1 MREVTPQV
9 EIIAE
14 TKMDFEQLQSYL
26 DTIGAT
32 EYDPQPAEAD
42 GESLVIAAGK
52 TCYRSWQPGLNPNV
66 TRTRNDAKE
75 YIGNIIDTGHGSV
88 LEHASVSFLIYN
100 VSRVFTHELV
110 RHRVGTA
117 FSQESLRF
125 VRLTD
130 IDFWIPRILKD
141 EDNDAG
147 EGVAL
152 IKTVIEYLESAQ
164 EKLAKIYQ
172 IDERKSFAMKKK
184 LTSAFRR
191 IAPMGVATCIVFS
204 MNLRTARHLIPLR
217 TSRHSEEE
225 IRLVFSQIAEILVE
239 RFPNVFQ
246 DFHFRRVSGY
256 KEWYAENA
264 AQPYDK
270 SDYELRN
277 LEQQIE
283 KPEKPKKNG
292 QE

>member
-1 MREVTPQV
+1 MKEVTPQV

-26 DTIGAT
+26 DSIGAT
-32 EYDPQPAEAD
+32 EYDPRSAESD
-42 GESLVIAAGK
+42 GESLVMAAGK
-52 TCYRSWQPGLNPNV
+52 ACYRSWQPGLNPNV
-66 TRTRNDAKE
+66 TRTRNDARD
-75 YIGNIIDTGHGSV
+75 YIGNIIGTGHGSV
-88 LEHASVSFLIYN
+88 LEHTSVSFLIYN

-125 VRLTD
+125 VRLAD
-130 IDFWIPRILKD
+130 IDFWIPQVLRD
-141 EDNDAG
+141 EDNETG

-152 IKTVIEYLESAQ
+152 IKEAVEYLESVQ
-164 EKLAKIYQ
+164 ERLAKIYQ

-191 IAPMGVATCIVFS
+191 VAPIGLATCIVFS

-217 TSRHSEEE
+217 TSRHAEEE

-239 RFPNVFQ
+239 RFPHVFQ
-246 DFHFRRVSGY
+246 DFHSRRIGGY

-277 LEQQIE
+277 LERQIE
-283 KPEKPKKNG
+283 KLENS
-292 QE
+292 EESDE

>member
-1 MREVTPQV
+1 MKEVTPQV

-26 DTIGAT
+26 DSIGAT
-32 EYDPQPAEAD
+32 EYDPRSAESD
-42 GESLVIAAGK
+42 GESLVMAAGK
-52 TCYRSWQPGLNPNV
+52 ACYRSWQPGLNPNV
-66 TRTRNDAKE
+66 TRTRNDARD
-75 YIGNIIDTGHGSV
+75 YIGNIIGTGHGSV
-88 LEHASVSFLIYN
+88 LEHTSVSFLIYN

-125 VRLTD
+125 VRLAD
-130 IDFWIPRILKD
+130 IDFWIPQVLRD
-141 EDNDAG
+141 EDNETG

-152 IKTVIEYLESAQ
+152 IKEAVEYLESVQ
-164 EKLAKIYQ
+164 ERLAKIYQ

-191 IAPMGVATCIVFS
+191 VAPIGLATCIVFS
-204 MNLRTARHLIPLR
+204 MNLRTARHLIPLW
-217 TSRHSEEE
+217 TSRHAEEE
-225 IRLVFSQIAEILVE
+225 IRLVFSQIAETLVE
-239 RFPNVFQ
+239 RFPHIFQ
-246 DFHFRRVSGY
+246 DFHSRRVGGY

-277 LEQQIE
+277 LERQIE
-283 KPEKPKKNG
+283 KLESS
-292 QE
+292 EESDE

>member
-1 MREVTPQV
+1 MKEVTPQV

-26 DTIGAT
+26 DSIGAT
-32 EYDPQPAEAD
+32 EYDPRSAESD
-42 GESLVIAAGK
+42 GESLVMAAGK
-52 TCYRSWQPGLNPNV
+52 ACYRSWQPGLNPNV
-66 TRTRNDAKE
+66 TRTRNDARD
-75 YIGNIIDTGHGSV
+75 YIGNIIGTGHGSV
-88 LEHASVSFLIYN
+88 LEHTSVSFLIYN

-125 VRLTD
+125 VRLAD
-130 IDFWIPRILKD
+130 IDFWIPQVLRD
-141 EDNDAG
+141 EDNETG

-152 IKTVIEYLESAQ
+152 IKEAVEYLESVQ
-164 EKLAKIYQ
+164 ERLAKIYQ

-191 IAPMGVATCIVFS
+191 VAPIGLATCIVFS

-217 TSRHSEEE
+217 TSRHAEEE
-225 IRLVFSQIAEILVE
+225 IRLVFSQIAETLVE
-239 RFPNVFQ
+239 RFPHIFQ
-246 DFHFRRVSGY
+246 DFHSRRIGGY

-277 LEQQIE
+277 LERQIE
-283 KPEKPKKNG
+283 KLESS
-292 QE
+292 EESDE

>member
-1 MREVTPQV
+1 MKEVTPQV

-26 DTIGAT
+26 DSIGAT
-32 EYDPQPAEAD
+32 EYDPHSAESD
-42 GESLVIAAGK
+42 GESLIIAAGK
-52 TCYRSWQPGLNPNV
+52 ACYRSWQPGLNPNV
-66 TRTRNDAKE
+66 TRTRSDTKE
-75 YIGNIIDTGHGSV
+75 YIGNIISTGHGSV
-88 LEHASVSFLIYN
+88 LEHTSVSFLIYN

-125 VRLTD
+125 VRLVD
-130 IDFWIPRILKD
+130 IDFWIPQVLKD
-141 EDNDAG
+141 EDNADS

-152 IKTVIEYLESAQ
+152 IKEAVEYLESVQ

-172 IDERKSFAMKKK
+172 IDERKSFAIKKK

-191 IAPMGVATCIVFS
+191 IAPIGLATCIVFS

-217 TSRHSEEE
+217 TSRHAEEE

-246 DFHFRRVSGY
+246 DFHSRRVGGY

-264 AQPYDK
+264 SQPYDK

-277 LEQQIE
+277 LEQQLE
-283 KPEKPKKNG
+283 KLESSEEND
-292 QE
+292 

>member
-1 MREVTPQV
+1 MKEVTPQV

-26 DTIGAT
+26 DSIGAT
-32 EYDPQPAEAD
+32 EYDPRSAESD
-42 GESLVIAAGK
+42 GESLIMAAGK
-52 TCYRSWQPGLNPNV
+52 ACYRSWQPGLNPNV
-66 TRTRNDAKE
+66 TRTRSDTKT
-75 YIGNIIDTGHGSV
+75 YIGNIISTGHGSV
-88 LEHASVSFLIYN
+88 LEHTSVSFLIYN

-125 VRLTD
+125 VRLVD
-130 IDFWIPRILKD
+130 IDFWIPQVLKD
-141 EDNDAG
+141 EDNADG

-152 IKTVIEYLESAQ
+152 IKEAVEYLESVQ

-172 IDERKSFAMKKK
+172 IDQRKSFAIKKK

-191 IAPMGVATCIVFS
+191 IAPIGLATCIVFS

-217 TSRHSEEE
+217 TSRHAEEE

-239 RFPNVFQ
+239 RFPHVFQ
-246 DFHFRRVSGY
+246 DFHSRRVGGY
-256 KEWYAENA
+256 REWYAENA
-264 AQPYDK
+264 SQPYDK
-270 SDYELRN
+270 SDHELRN
-277 LEQQIE
+277 LEREIE
-283 KPEKPKKNG
+283 KLQNSEE
-292 QE
+292 QDQ

>member
-1 MREVTPQV
+1 MKEVTPQV

-26 DTIGAT
+26 DSIGAT
-32 EYDPQPAEAD
+32 EYDPRSAESD
-42 GESLVIAAGK
+42 GESLVMAAGK
-52 TCYRSWQPGLNPNV
+52 ACYRSWQPGLNPNV
-66 TRTRNDAKE
+66 TRTRNDARD
-75 YIGNIIDTGHGSV
+75 YIGNIIGTGHGSV
-88 LEHASVSFLIYN
+88 LEHTSVSFLIYN

-125 VRLTD
+125 VRLAD
-130 IDFWIPRILKD
+130 IDFWIPQVLRD
-141 EDNDAG
+141 EDNETG

-152 IKTVIEYLESAQ
+152 IKEAVEYLESVQ
-164 EKLAKIYQ
+164 ERLAKIYQ

-191 IAPMGVATCIVFS
+191 VAPIGLATCIVFS

-217 TSRHSEEE
+217 TLRHAEEE
-225 IRLVFSQIAEILVE
+225 IRLVFSQIAETLVE
-239 RFPNVFQ
+239 RFPHIFQ
-246 DFHFRRVSGY
+246 DFHSRRIGGY

-277 LEQQIE
+277 LERQIE
-283 KPEKPKKNG
+283 KLENS
-292 QE
+292 EESDE

>member
-1 MREVTPQV
+1 MKEVTPQV

-26 DTIGAT
+26 NSIGAT
-32 EYDPQPAEAD
+32 EYDPRSAESD
-42 GESLVIAAGK
+42 GESLVMAAGK
-52 TCYRSWQPGLNPNV
+52 ACYRSWQPGLNPNV
-66 TRTRNDAKE
+66 TRTRSDTKE
-75 YIGNIIDTGHGSV
+75 YIGNIISTGHGSV
-88 LEHASVSFLIYN
+88 LEHSSVSFLIYN

-125 VRLTD
+125 VRLAN
-130 IDFWIPRILKD
+130 IEFWIPQILKD
-141 EDNDAG
+141 EDNEAG

-152 IKTVIEYLESAQ
+152 IKEAVEYLESVQ

-172 IDERKSFAMKKK
+172 IDERKSFAIKKK

-191 IAPMGVATCIVFS
+191 IAPIGVATCIVFS

-217 TSRHSEEE
+217 TSRHAEEE

-239 RFPNVFQ
+239 RFPHVFQ
-246 DFHFRRVSGY
+246 DFHSRRVGGY

-264 AQPYDK
+264 SQPYDK

-283 KPEKPKKNG
+283 ELQNPEEDD
-292 QE
+292 Q

>member
-1 MREVTPQV
+1 MKEVTPQV

-26 DTIGAT
+26 DSIGAT
-32 EYDPQPAEAD
+32 EYDPQSAESD
-42 GESLVIAAGK
+42 GESLVMAAGK
-52 TCYRSWQPGLNPNV
+52 ACYRSWQPGLNPNV
-66 TRTRNDAKE
+66 TRTRNDARD
-75 YIGNIIDTGHGSV
+75 YIGNIIGTGHGSV
-88 LEHASVSFLIYN
+88 LEHTSVSFLIYN

-125 VRLTD
+125 VRLAD
-130 IDFWIPRILKD
+130 IDFWIPQVLRD
-141 EDNDAG
+141 EDNETG

-152 IKTVIEYLESAQ
+152 IKEAVEYLESVQ
-164 EKLAKIYQ
+164 ERLAKIYQ

-191 IAPMGVATCIVFS
+191 VAPIGLATCIVFS

-217 TSRHSEEE
+217 TLRHAEEE
-225 IRLVFSQIAEILVE
+225 IRLVFSQIAETLVE
-239 RFPNVFQ
+239 RFPHIFQ
-246 DFHFRRVSGY
+246 DFHSRRIGGY

-277 LEQQIE
+277 LERQIE
-283 KPEKPKKNG
+283 KLESS
-292 QE
+292 EESDE

>member
-14 TKMDFEQLQSYL
+14 TKMDFEELQSYL
-26 DTIGAT
+26 DSIGAT
-32 EYDPQPAEAD
+32 AYDPQAAESD
-42 GESLVIAAGK
+42 GESLIIAAGK
-52 TCYRSWQPGLNPNV
+52 ACYRSWQPGLNPNV
-66 TRTRNDAKE
+66 TRTRNDARD
-75 YIGNIIDTGHGSV
+75 YIGNIIGTGHGSV

-125 VRLTD
+125 VRLAD
-130 IDFWIPRILKD
+130 IDFWIPQILKD
-141 EDNDAG
+141 EDNETG

-152 IKTVIEYLESAQ
+152 IREAVEYLESVQ

-172 IDERKSFAMKKK
+172 IDERKSFTLKKK

-191 IAPMGVATCIVFS
+191 VAPIGVATCIVFS

-217 TSRHSEEE
+217 TSRHAEEE

-239 RFPNVFQ
+239 RFPHIFQ
-246 DFHFRRVSGY
+246 DFHFRRVGGY

-264 AQPYDK
+264 SQPYDK

-277 LEQQIE
+277 LERQIE
-283 KPEKPKKNG
+283 KLEDT
-292 QE
+292 EEHDS